1 MKDLFTIFRREL
13 GAYFNSVIAY
23 IFLIV
28 FAMVTC
34 GVFML
39 TFFLIGRAE
48 MRNFFGILPMMLV
61 VFVPAITMRLWAED
75 RKTGTYE
82 LLLTFPMKTLHL
94 VLGKFFASFV
104 FYLVGL
110 ATTLP
115 IPIMLALLGEPDWG
129 PILGGYFGSV
139 LCGAFF
145 ISVGLFISG
154 VCKDQIVA
162 FVAAMVASFAFY
174 MLGTPFVAAQV
185 DGWTGSLELGTRVL
199 SFVAMTRHFEG
210 AEKGLIDLRDGL
222 YFLAMTVLFLGF
234 NALHLDSRMRPR
246 AKSRFATNI
255 VVYALLVLF
264 VNIVASGFTAGRFD
278 LTEEKIYTVSDEAK
292 QVLARL
298 KVPVRVNFYIS
309 PAESMPS
316 MMKTFEQ
323 EVVDKLREFEIAS
336 GGNLKFQVHH
346 VEAVDA
352 LAVQRREMRQE
363 VAQRF
368 GEEAADTLVG
378 EKEEGEE
385 SEEEKLAEE
394 LMRKGVQPFRVQ
406 SIEADEQTTVS
417 IYSAIAV
424 AYKEKDEEV
433 IPRVVP
439 QNFGDLEYELVSR
452 IFRLTRDKRPKVA
465 IIAPKDELDPQLRQM
480 LQMRGMPVPEA
491 EDNFKYLEQVL
502 QREEYETR
510 RVEFAKKQPIPDDMD
525 TVVVV
530 NPRNWDERQR
540 WEISRALHAGKSV
553 VLAVQSY
560 TMDYSGGQRGGIQV
574 NSQSVAHGVNE
585 LLESYGLTVSEDF
598 LMDLQHETLS
608 VQTGRSLGP
617 FQMSTPVKLPTHI
630 VLTAQSANPDVSISS
645 RLSSI
650 FYLWGTFLETD
661 EDQLK
666 GNDLKV
672 TPLLSSGEQ
681 SWTVPFRAG
690 ELKRSDITPPSTFE
704 GGKPL
709 ALLIEGQ
716 FPDLFE
722 GQQRPEWPV
731 PPPMP
736 GQPPPPPEPEEA
748 PAAELPP
755 KPGRLLVVGCGM
767 MWQDNFLLSGG
778 NMPFF
783 LNSVDA
789 LTLGEELIHVRTKTK
804 VDRLIPKVSRAKKS
818 WYWFFVI
825 GVAPIGL
832 AALGIIRLGLR
843 RRVKDAYLREVA
855 RA

>member
-1 MKDLFTIFRREL
+1 MKDLWTIFRREL
-13 GAYFNSVIAY
+13 GGYFNSAIAY

-28 FAMVTC
+28 FAIVTC

-39 TFFLIGRAE
+39 SFFLIGRAE

-94 VLGKFFASFV
+94 VLGKFFASFI

-110 ATTLP
+110 AMTLP

-129 PILGGYFGSV
+129 PIVGGYFGSV

-154 VCKDQIVA
+154 LCKDQIVA
-162 FVAAMVASFAFY
+162 FVAAMVACFAFY
-174 MLGTPFVAAQV
+174 LLGMPFVAAQV
-185 DGWTGSLELGTRVL
+185 DGWTGPLELGNRVL
-199 SFVAMTRHFEG
+199 RFVAMTKHFEG
-210 AEKGLIDLRDGL
+210 AEKGLIDVRDVI
-222 YFLAMTVLFLGF
+222 YFLAMTILFLGF
-234 NALHLDSRMRPR
+234 NALHLDSRMRPHAGR
-246 AKSRFATNI
+246 RLGINV
-255 VVYALLVLF
+255 VVYTALVLF

-278 LTEEKIYTVSDEAK
+278 LTEDKIYTVSPEAK
-292 QVLARL
+292 AVLARL
-298 KVPVRVNFYIS
+298 KVPVRVDFYVS
-309 PAESMPS
+309 PAENMPS

-336 GGNLKFQVHH
+336 GGNLKFKVHH

-352 LAVQRREMRQE
+352 LAVQRREMRRQ
-363 VAQRF
+363 VAEQL
-368 GEEAADTLVG
+368 GKEAADALVG
-378 EKEEGEE
+378 EAEDSETTEG
-385 SEEEKLAEE
+385 EKLAEE

-424 AYKEKDEEV
+424 AYKEKEEEV

-439 QNFGDLEYELVSR
+439 QNFGELEYELVSR
-452 IFRLTRDKRPKVA
+452 VFRLTREEQPKVA
-465 IIAPKDELDPQLRQM
+465 VIAPKDELDPQLRQM
-480 LQMRGMPVPEA
+480 MQMRGMPVPEA

-502 QREEYETR
+502 QHEDYEAQR
-510 RVEFAKKQPIPDDMD
+510 IEFARKQSVPDDVD

-540 WEISRALHAGKSV
+540 WELNRALRSGKSV
-553 VLAVQSY
+553 ILAVQSY
-560 TMDYSGGQRGGIQV
+560 TMDYGGGQRGIQV
-574 NSQSVAHGVNE
+574 TSQSVPHGVNE
-585 LLESYGLTVSEDF
+585 LLEAYGLKVSDEF

-608 VQTGRSLGP
+608 IQTGRSLGP

-630 VLTAQSANPDVSISS
+630 LLTGESANPDVSISN

-650 FYLWGTFLETD
+650 FYLWGAPLEVD
-661 EDQLK
+661 EDQLEE
-666 GNDLKV
+666 NELQA
-672 TPLLSSGEQ
+672 TPLLFSGPQ

-690 ELKRSDITPPSTFE
+690 ELRREDIAPPEEFE
-704 GGKPL
+704 PGKPL
-709 ALLIEGQ
+709 AVLVEGQ
-716 FPDLFE
+716 FPDAFE
-722 GQQRPEWPV
+722 GQERPAWPK
-731 PPPMP
+731 PPTMP
-736 GQPPPPPEPEEA
+736 GQPPPPEDPEEA
-748 PAAELPP
+748 PAAELPARP
-755 KPGRLLVVGCGM
+755 ARLLLVGCGM
-767 MWQDNFLLSGG
+767 MWQDNFLPSGG

-804 VDRLIPKVSRAKKS
+804 VDRLIPKLSRAKKS
-818 WYWFFVI
+818 WYHFFVI
-825 GVAPIGL
+825 GLAPIVL
-832 AALGIIRLGLR
+832 AAFGIARLGLR